1 MARRPMA
8 GSDGEA
14 IPESD
19 RFKGA
24 PHPRD
29 ISAFFGHEAAEQ
41 ELLDAYRSGK
51 LPQAWII
58 GGKEGIGKATL
69 AWRFTKFVLAH
80 GDPQSPPVTN
90 AQDLSVDPEHPA
102 GRRILAMSHNDV
114 VVLRRSWDP
123 KGKKHFTEIRVDDAR
138 RAIDMFHHA
147 SGEGGWRVAIVDSA
161 EDLNGS
167 SANALLKLIEEPPP
181 RSLFL
186 IVSHRPSQ
194 VLPTIRSR
202 ARKLILGELAPATI
216 VETIRALGEPWN
228 GVEPRLLEDAA
239 RRAGGSVRDALRLL
253 GGDSLQLIQAVDGLL
268 AQLPAVDWRKVHQ
281 FADRMT
287 GREATEEFEAMI
299 SAIFDWIDAN
309 VRAQAGSPGARLD
322 PRRLAPLAEVWD
334 KIALSARETLALN
347 LDRRAFILNVFT
359 DLSAAVATAQR

>member
-1 MARRPMA
+1 MSRRPMTR
-8 GSDGEA
+8 SDGEA

-29 ISAFFGHEAAEQ
+29 MFDFFGHEAAEQ
-41 ELLDAYRSGK
+41 ELLEAYRSGK

-69 AWRFTKFVLAH
+69 AWRFARFVLAH
-80 GDPQSPPVTN
+80 GDPQSPPVAN
-90 AQDLSVDPEHPA
+90 AQDLSVDPEHPVA
-102 GRRILAMSHNDV
+102 RRMLAMSHNDV
-114 VVLRRSWDP
+114 VALRRSWDP
-123 KGKKHFTEIRVDDAR
+123 KGKKHFTDIRVDDAR

-186 IVSHRPSQ
+186 IVAHRPSQ

-216 VETIRALGEPWN
+216 VETIRALGEPWD
-228 GVEPRLLEDAA
+228 GFEPRLLEDAA

-268 AQLPAVDWRKVHQ
+268 AQLPSVDWRRVHQ
-281 FADRMT
+281 FADRLT

-299 SAIFDWIDAN
+299 SAIFDWIDAGI
-309 VRAQAGSPGARLD
+309 RAQAGHPGTV
-322 PRRLAPLAEVWD
+322 RRLAPLAEVWD

-347 LDRRAFILNVFT
+347 LDRRAFILNVFS